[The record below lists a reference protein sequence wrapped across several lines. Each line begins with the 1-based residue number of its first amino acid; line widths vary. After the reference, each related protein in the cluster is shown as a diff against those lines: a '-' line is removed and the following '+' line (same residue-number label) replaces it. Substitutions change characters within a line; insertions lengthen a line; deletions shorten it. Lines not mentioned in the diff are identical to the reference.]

1 MIITCHVN
9 TGYSHQRRW
18 AEAISHGC
26 KKHGHR
32 VVVSSNRERLAE
44 GDVHFIYGPWYVYNK
59 FIGKKNVILIDRD
72 YLGRDPGDYAR
83 IGWLLP
89 DGRQVFAKGY
99 GRDTPTV
106 KDWRYQGNRALVLAD
121 YAQKTDEIV
130 RTAHEFFSEVQV
142 RLHPANKQTSE
153 SLSDAISRADAVIG
167 TAGTAQIQAI
177 LDGVP
182 TTCLDPR
189 HIARPVTA
197 HVIGDIIMPD
207 RSAWLRDLAYAQWSH
222 DEMKSGEAWEYLNAT
237 DTITRYRAGH

>member
-1 MIITCHVN
+1 MPTITADRDA
-9 TGYSHQRRW
+9 G
-18 AEAISHGC
+18 
-26 KKHGHR
+26 
-32 VVVSSNRERLAE
+32 
-44 GDVHFIYGPWYVYNK
+44 GDIHIVLGPHYAMAQW
-59 FIGKKNVILIDRD
+59 IGKPNVIRLDRCF
-72 YLGRDPGDYAR
+72 YGDTTQCAR
-83 IGWLLP
+83 VGWLHA
-89 DGRQVFAKGY
+89 DGSQTFARGY
-99 GRDTPTV
+99 TRPVPAV
-106 KDWRYQGNRALVLAD
+106 KDWRTNGNTALILAD
-121 YAQKTDEIV
+121 WGQSVKSIVSEAQSY
-130 RTAHEFFSEVQV
+130 FSEVRV

-153 SLSDAISRADAVIG
+153 SLSDSIARADAVIG